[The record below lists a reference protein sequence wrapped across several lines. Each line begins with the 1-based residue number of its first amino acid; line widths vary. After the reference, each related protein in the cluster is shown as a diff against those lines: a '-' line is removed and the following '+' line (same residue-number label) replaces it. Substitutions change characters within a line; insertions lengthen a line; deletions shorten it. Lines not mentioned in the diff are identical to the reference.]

1 MVYIEA
7 VSKVLPVILLLLLG
21 VFLNRTRFL
30 CPETVQDF
38 KKLIV
43 NITLPSLLFLAF
55 SGVNIQPHLLLIV
68 GVIFLAC
75 LAVLLLGRSIQPLLG
90 ISSPYFP
97 SLLTGFE
104 AGMMG
109 YAIFSA
115 VYGPESIF
123 KFGVIDLGQV
133 TFVFFLL
140 VPGLERLSMGPKPFR
155 SVLVNFLKT
164 PVILSIFLGIIFQQA
179 GLRTLMEAWP
189 ITASLFET
197 LAIVGS
203 LTTPL
208 VAIVIGYEMHLKR
221 GLLAKPALAVGARMA
236 IWIAFG
242 LALNTFVV
250 KGLLHLDTVFQAA
263 VMTMFILPPPF
274 VIPLF
279 MPNADLQDRDFV
291 LNTLTIATLATLIA
305 FSIVSVI
312 YPA

>member
-1 MVYIEA
+1 MVYVEA

-38 KKLIV
+38 KKLVV
-43 NITLPSLLFLAF
+43 NVTLPALLFLAF
-55 SGVNIQPHLLLIV
+55 SGVNIQPHLLVIV
-68 GVIFLAC
+68 GAIFLAC
-75 LAVLLLGRSIQPLLG
+75 LLVLALGRNFQPLRS

-109 YAIFSA
+109 YAIFAA

-133 TFVFFLL
+133 VFVFFIL
-140 VPGLERLSMGPKPFR
+140 VPALERLSMGPKPFR
-155 SVLVNFLKT
+155 GVLLNFLKT
-164 PVILSIFLGIIFQQA
+164 PVILAIFLGIIFQQA
-179 GLRTLMEAWP
+179 GLRTLLESWP
-189 ITASLFET
+189 ISASLFDT
-197 LAIVGS
+197 LGIVGS

-208 VAIVIGYEMHLKR
+208 VAIAIGYEMHLKR
-221 GLLAKPALAVGARMA
+221 GLLAKPILTVGVRMA
-236 IWIAFG
+236 VWVTFG
-242 LALNTFVV
+242 LALNIFVV
-250 KGLLHLDTVFQAA
+250 KGLLHLDNVFQAA

-279 MPNADLQDRDFV
+279 MPNADLGDRDYV

-305 FSIVSVI
+305 FSIVSVV

>member
-1 MVYIEA
+1 MAYVEA
-7 VSKVLPVILLLLLG
+7 VSKVLPVILLLLFG

-30 CPETVQDF
+30 CPETIQDF
-38 KKLIV
+38 KKLVV
-43 NITLPSLLFLAF
+43 NITLPALLFLAF

-68 GVIFLAC
+68 GAIFLAC
-75 LAVLLLGRSIQPLLG
+75 LFVLLAGRRLQPLLG

-115 VYGPESIF
+115 VYGPASIF

-133 TFVFFLL
+133 TFVFFIL
-140 VPGLERLSMGPKPFR
+140 VPSLERLSVGPKPFR

-164 PVILSIFLGIIFQQA
+164 PVILAIFLGIIFQQT
-179 GLRTLMEAWP
+179 GLRTLMESWP

-208 VAIVIGYEMHLKR
+208 VAIFIGYEMHLKR
-221 GLLAKPALAVGARMA
+221 GMLAKPALTVGVRLA
-236 IWIAFG
+236 IWVAFG

-250 KGLLHLDTVFQAA
+250 DGLLHLDNVFKAA

-279 MPNADLQDRDFV
+279 MPKAQLQDRDFV
-291 LNTLTIATLATLIA
+291 LNTLTIATLATLVA
-305 FSIVSVI
+305 FSIVSVV
-312 YPA
+312 YPV